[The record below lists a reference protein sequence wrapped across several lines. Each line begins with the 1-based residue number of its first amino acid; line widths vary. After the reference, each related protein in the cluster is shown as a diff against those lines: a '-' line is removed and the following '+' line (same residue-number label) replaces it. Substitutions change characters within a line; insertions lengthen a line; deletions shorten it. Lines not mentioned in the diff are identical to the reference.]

1 MMWETETLGPRGYN
15 DTVTNEIQSI
25 LRSRGSDEARLPD
38 MVEQSWKRCLTDYNL
53 LPDAVPRAS
62 VLSHSEI
69 RTRME
74 EREEF
79 MRIAE
84 PEVERLF
91 RQLVDSEYLV
101 SLATTEG
108 AMVLFRC
115 DYQYLDELAG
125 SGVIPGSVWSEDQQG
140 TNGVGTC
147 LRVGKPVIIAGTQHY
162 GAAIMRL
169 TCLTAPVL
177 GRDGAIE
184 SVINVTTAR
193 HGDTRVNLMVQKIV
207 DRSARRIENG
217 YFGRLNRRNMM
228 LRFLENGQVAD
239 IAEEGRLALDDNGR
253 IMDGSSFA
261 TRLLG
266 KSVGDLVGQSADDL
280 FEMDRALCD
289 IRPDAPVSLTYQGRT
304 LQAVLS
310 VPDAPR
316 RTSTN
321 SVLTRTAVAV
331 PRPIDLAEEEM
342 RINTILSQGLDR
354 ARRLLSVGLPLVITG
369 ETGAGKTAFAK
380 TVARSFYGADGD
392 IIFIDCAAPESSANL
407 GALLQRQHGVRRSCL
422 LIDRIDEMDE
432 LGQTTL
438 LAVLERERQFGV
450 NGLGVIVISR
460 PELDQLVADNRM
472 RLDLMHRLN
481 GGQVA
486 LGPLRAVP
494 DLESTVKDLFRI
506 ERDGLGKQHVE
517 MDDDARLLLTHYHWP
532 GNVRE
537 LRNTLRHAVALADG
551 RVIGLEHLPEHI
563 VAKIAR
569 KDLTARSQSE
579 ASKIEAALRYN
590 GGNVSLTAR
599 YLGVSRATLYRKIHI
614 QKARGD
620 A

>member
-1 MMWETETLGPRGYN
+1 MWETETLGPRGYN

-38 MVEQSWKRCLTDYNL
+38 LVEQSWKRCLTDYNL

-193 HGDTRVNLMVQKIV
+193 HGDTRVNRMVQKIV
-207 DRSARRIENG
+207 ERSARRIENG

-266 KSVGDLVGQSADDL
+266 QSVGDLVGQSAEDI

-289 IRPDAPVSLTYQGRT
+289 IRPDAPVSLTYRGRT

-316 RTSTN
+316 RTSSN
-321 SVLTRTAVAV
+321 SVLIRTAVAV
-331 PRPIDLAEEEM
+331 PRPVDLAEEEM
-342 RINTILSQGLDR
+342 RINPILSQGLDR
-354 ARRLLSVGLPLVITG
+354 AQRLLSVGLPLVITG

-380 TVARSFYGADGD
+380 AVARSCYGADGD
-392 IIFIDCAAPESSANL
+392 IIFIDCAAPESSAAL
-407 GALLQRQHGVRRSCL
+407 GALLQRQHEGRRSCL

-481 GGQVA
+481 GGQVT

-517 MDDDARLLLTHYHWP
+517 MDEDARLLLTHYHWP

>member
-1 MMWETETLGPRGYN
+1 MWETETLGPRGYN

-207 DRSARRIENG
+207 ERSARRIENG

-266 KSVGDLVGQSADDL
+266 KSVGDLVGQSAEDL

-316 RTSTN
+316 RMSTN

-342 RINTILSQGLDR
+342 RINPILSQGLDR

-380 TVARSFYGADGD
+380 TVARSCYGADGD

-407 GALLQRQHGVRRSCL
+407 GALLQRQHGGRRSCL

>member
-1 MMWETETLGPRGYN
+1 MWETETLGPRGYN

-38 MVEQSWKRCLTDYNL
+38 LVEQSWKRCLTDYNL

-193 HGDTRVNLMVQKIV
+193 HADARVNRMVQNIV
-207 DRSARRIENG
+207 ERSARRIENG

-228 LRFLENGQVAD
+228 MRFLENGQIAD
-239 IAEEGRLALDDNGR
+239 IAEEGRLALDGNGR

-266 KSVGDLVGQSADDL
+266 QSVGDLFGQSAEEL
-280 FEMDRALCD
+280 FELDRALCD
-289 IRPDAPVSLTYQGRT
+289 IRPNVPVSLTYQGRT

-310 VPDAPR
+310 MPESPRRTVTGSAIAPMAIAAPR
-316 RTSTN
+316 R
-321 SVLTRTAVAV
+321 
-331 PRPIDLAEEEM
+331 IDLAEEEL
-342 RINTILSQGLDR
+342 RINPILSQGLDR

-380 TVARSFYGADGD
+380 TVARSCYGADGD
-392 IIFIDCAAPESSANL
+392 IIFVDCAAPESSAAL
-407 GALLQRQHGVRRSCL
+407 GALLQRQHGGRRSCL
-422 LIDRIDEMDE
+422 LIDRIDEMGDSC
-432 LGQTTL
+432 QTTL

-450 NGLGVIVISR
+450 NGLGLIVISR
-460 PELDQLVADNRM
+460 PELDQLVSENRM

-481 GGQVA
+481 GGQVI
-486 LGPLRAVP
+486 LGPLRTVP
-494 DLESTVKDLFRI
+494 DLEATVKDLFRI
-506 ERDGLGKQHVE
+506 EREGLGKPHVE
-517 MDDDARLLLTHYHWP
+517 MDEEARLMLTHYHWP

-551 RVIGLEHLPEHI
+551 RSVGLEHLPEHM
-563 VAKIAR
+563 VAKISR